1 MSIYHFKYENYGQI
15 HKDYKWISNFKDM
28 EDLFDYTNSIRD
40 MELIKSIDL
49 VKKYGSKLFKLLKV
63 AERLYKSKKF
73 DIYLTNAHISKG
85 LEWNE
90 VYLYDDF
97 PDLYELKDKLDEAIN
112 KNNKKDIDKHEKALQ
127 GEVNLYYVALTRAK
141 ERVIDKTDNEKWY
154 REFKGARKSS

>member
-1 MSIYHFKYENYGQI
+1 
-15 HKDYKWISNFKDM
+15 M

-49 VKKYGSKLFKLLKV
+49 VKKYGGKLFKLLKV

-90 VYLYDDF
+90 VYLYNDF

-154 REFKGARKSS
+154 REFKKSS